1 MFALHGTPD
10 LETPTVSLDADFDD
24 DRTRAPAGVG
34 GKPSVA
40 AAWATLVFQQL
51 LALGVCVGV
60 PALVTAIA
68 PVSWVKLERQEGRVK
83 ADAQTCLL
91 FVVPYKTSTVD
102 PVTGFGDRFAAGTVT
117 RERRPGPD
125 RETKSE
131 DEGFLVIEGPGQS
144 AEVSVSPVSL
154 GGVLDK
160 ANGFLEDSQAA
171 ELRLFV
177 VANWKFSVIGGGLI
191 SLLTVL
197 YVAGVTLGLLMKF
210 VGLIRWGWKVAV
222 SALP

>member
-1 MFALHGTPD
+1 M
-10 LETPTVSLDADFDD
+10 
-24 DRTRAPAGVG
+24 
-34 GKPSVA
+34 A

-68 PVSWVKLERQEGRVK
+68 PVSWVTLERQEGRVK
-83 ADAQTCLL
+83 AVAQTCLL
-91 FVVPYKTSTVD
+91 FVVPFKTATVD
-102 PVTGFGDRFAAGTVT
+102 PVTGFGDRHVAGKVR
-117 RERRPGPD
+117 RERRSGPD

-131 DEGFLVIEGPGQS
+131 DEGFLVIEGPGPS

-154 GGVLDK
+154 DGILDK

-177 VANWKFSVIGGGLI
+177 VANWKFSVLGGGLI

-197 YVAGVTLGLLMKF
+197 YVVGVTLGLLMKF
-210 VGLIRWGWKVAV
+210 VGLIRWAFKGAV

>member
-1 MFALHGTPD
+1 MSRNA
-10 LETPTVSLDADFDD
+10 EFDD

-34 GKPSVA
+34 RKPSVA

-68 PVSWVKLERQEGRVK
+68 PVSWVTLERQEGRVT
-83 ADAQTCLL
+83 AVAQTCLL
-91 FVVPYKTSTVD
+91 FVVPFKTATVD
-102 PVTGFGDRFAAGTVT
+102 PVTGFGDRHVAGTVT
-117 RERRPGPD
+117 RKRRPGPD

-154 GGVLDK
+154 DGVLDK

-177 VANWKFSVIGGGLI
+177 VANWKFSVIGGGLS

-197 YVAGVTLGLLMKF
+197 YVVGVTLGLLMKF
-210 VGLIRWGWKVAV
+210 VGLIRRGWKVAV

>member
-1 MFALHGTPD
+1 M
-10 LETPTVSLDADFDD
+10 SLNADFDD
-24 DRTRAPAGVG
+24 DRPRPPAGVG
-34 GKPSVA
+34 GKPSA
-40 AAWATLVFQQL
+40 AADWATLVFQQL

-68 PVSWVKLERQEGRVK
+68 PVSWVTLERQEGRVT
-83 ADAQTCLL
+83 AVAQTCLL
-91 FVVPYKTSTVD
+91 FVVPFKTATVD

-131 DEGFLVIEGPGQS
+131 DEGFLVIQGPGQS
-144 AEVSVSPVSL
+144 AEVPVSPVSL
-154 GGVLDK
+154 DGVLDK
-160 ANGFLEDSQAA
+160 ANGFLEDPQAA
-171 ELRLFV
+171 ELKLFV
-177 VANWKFSVIGGGLI
+177 VANWKFSVIGGGLS

-197 YVAGVTLGLLMKF
+197 YVVGVTVGLLLKV
-210 VGLIRWGWKVAV
+210 VGLIGRALKGAV

>member
-1 MFALHGTPD
+1 M
-10 LETPTVSLDADFDD
+10 
-24 DRTRAPAGVG
+24 
-34 GKPSVA
+34 A
-40 AAWATLVFQQL
+40 AACATLVFQQL

-68 PVSWVKLERQEGRVK
+68 PVSWVTLERQEGRVT
-83 ADAQTCLL
+83 AVAQTCLL
-91 FVVPYKTSTVD
+91 FVVPYKTRTVD
-102 PVTGFGDRFAAGTVT
+102 PVTGFGDRFVAGTVT

-131 DEGFLVIEGPGQS
+131 DEGFLVIQGPGQS
-144 AEVSVSPVSL
+144 AEVPVSPVSL
-154 GGVLDK
+154 GGVLDR
-160 ANGFLEDSQAA
+160 ANGFLEDPQAA

-197 YVAGVTLGLLMKF
+197 YVVGVTVGLLMKF
-210 VGLIRWGWKVAV
+210 VGLIRWALKGA
-222 SALP
+222 SAALP